1 MTLQT
6 RLSAVI
12 PAGYSRSRHAAT
24 AETWC
29 RSPSA
34 RKDMAER
41 PRGVWLYGVPHRLR
55 LDELNTLQAAR
66 IHVKAGL
73 G

>member
-1 MTLQT
+1 
-6 RLSAVI
+6 
-12 PAGYSRSRHAAT
+12 
-24 AETWC
+24 
-29 RSPSA
+29 
-34 RKDMAER
+34 MAER